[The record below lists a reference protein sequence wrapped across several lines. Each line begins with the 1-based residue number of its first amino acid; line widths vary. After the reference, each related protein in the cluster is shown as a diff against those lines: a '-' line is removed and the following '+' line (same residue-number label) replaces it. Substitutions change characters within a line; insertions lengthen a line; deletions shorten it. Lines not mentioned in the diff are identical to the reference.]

1 MMRVFALILLIF
13 ISNFCPI
20 IFAENKSSDISDSTF
35 KSCISYTLPPSKILV
50 YTPTSSKYNVGIIDT
65 FNYFLQYL
73 EKSSSGKID
82 VTFTTTDSSLDIENL
97 TKYDCIVL
105 NGISDD
111 FLSMNIPSY
120 LPRSLREIESSRLE
134 KYRSSLENY
143 VANGG
148 GIFFAGSIP
157 DSQFGKIFLPNGFN
171 LSIKS
176 PNSQNNLPVVISS
189 LLASKNIWN
198 GELCFGMKVL
208 EAQDALF
215 PNPTESS
222 FKTLLALDTD
232 FYTHGDVVDM
242 PDYMALAAI
251 GTHGKG
257 RVFFTSVIGDK
268 EFLAKNPQLFN
279 LYCFALDYVSGNNPL
294 EQKIVK
300 YPINENPENRI
311 MYLRNMVDD
320 STYNFVL
327 KYVRDFASKSQ
338 QNSRLIAELC
348 IRELLANS
356 TSEIAKTY
364 FSDILFN
371 IDYAPD
377 LSKINELAARELGRN
392 PNSKYLKNL
401 LCLLAEKDS
410 SNFFLKELLKN
421 NLDKSLYVLQAL
433 NSQTTLKRDGEI
445 VSFAKKI
452 ISDKAASE
460 SQRLEALFYLLKAG
474 EDISPS
480 FANRDLMRYISE
492 NRNIKIPDSWDFS
505 SLKEDILPEY
515 IKMLALRGE
524 RYPSILAYR
533 PKNSEVA
540 KEVLKAV
547 ISSKKLGDLKSA
559 LRVSVFFNDK
569 DIDELAGMISKID
582 VQGKL
587 REFWNMLPA
596 LSGKPQKVLLNAM
609 QMSDSSMDIDFFFNI
624 LDGEF
629 TEKEKALAASILKNA
644 GDRKTEVFNK
654 AISRISDSKGEF
666 RESLK
671 ELILVCISSNAT
683 CDFNAILAKHFKN
696 ANTTDDKVLIL
707 HFLSVKQSTSS
718 LDVFYDAY
726 RQGLKSLSLNELA
739 KWNNLKALDMLKN
752 LYNDENTSEYKN
764 MLLETMFSIVKNSNS
779 ERHEILAFLQKNAT
793 DRNLINGIRMF
804 ERGDTLEAFSSEVS
818 YGIKAYVAYDSSGLK
833 KVFDDSTESF
843 WQSKGNN
850 WIILQ
855 FSKPKNL
862 RALEFTLTTD
872 STLDG
877 IEIFGGK
884 SKYEMDSIDFEV
896 NNISENKYIIKFNS
910 LYEISF
916 LRFNL
921 KNSISIKEVVFEE
934 DWSTYTKELY
944 RVKKD
949 NYIASASS
957 NSRGVEAAFDRDR
970 KTSWG
975 SGEDRKP
982 GQWFFVGLDAVRKIN
997 SIELDSGEY
1006 KDNGVISPIVYA
1018 GERLE
1023 EMRRVEILERQGSD
1037 SDIIVLKKPIRAKFI
1052 RVENGALKSGMWR
1065 ICEFVVR

>member
-1 MMRVFALILLIF
+1 M
-13 ISNFCPI
+13 NFCPI
-20 IFAENKSSDISDSTF
+20 IFAENESSGSLDS
-35 KSCISYTLPPSKILV
+35 SLECSISYTLSPSKILV
-50 YTPTSSKYNVGIIDT
+50 YTPTAEKSNARTIAA
-65 FNYFLQYL
+65 FNYFLHYL
-73 EKSSSGKID
+73 EKSSNRKID
-82 VTFTTTDSSLDIENL
+82 VTFTTTDSSLNRENL
-97 TKYDCIVL
+97 AKYDCIVL
-105 NGISDD
+105 NGVSDD
-111 FLSMNIPSY
+111 FLSKNLAAYVPH
-120 LPRSLREIESSRLE
+120 SLREIEYSRLE
-134 KYRSSLENY
+134 KYRYSLETY
-143 VANGG
+143 VSNGG

-157 DSQFGKIFLPNGFN
+157 DSPFGKIFLPNGFN
-171 LSIKS
+171 LSLQT
-176 PNSQNNLPVVISS
+176 PNSLNNLPVVISS

-198 GELCFGMKVL
+198 GELCFGLKVL
-208 EAQDALF
+208 DAQDALF
-215 PNPTESS
+215 PIPTESS

-232 FYTHGDVVDM
+232 FYTQRDVVDM

-257 RVFFTSVIGDK
+257 RVFFTSVIGDE
-268 EFLAKNPQLFN
+268 EFLAENPQLFN
-279 LYCFALDYVSGNNPL
+279 LYCLALDYVSGNNPFD
-294 EQKIVK
+294 QKIVK

-311 MYLRNMVDD
+311 MYLRNIVDD
-320 STYNFVL
+320 STYKFIL
-327 KYVRDFASKSQ
+327 EYARDFASKSQ

-348 IRELLANS
+348 VRELLANS

-364 FSDILFN
+364 FSDILLN

-377 LSKINELAARELGRN
+377 LSKINELTARELGRN

-401 LCLLAEKDS
+401 LCLLSEKDS

-421 NLDKSLYVLQAL
+421 NPDKSLYVLQAL
-433 NSQTTLKRDGEI
+433 NSRTSLKRDGEI
-445 VSFAKKI
+445 VSLAKKI
-452 ISDKAASE
+452 LSDKTASE
-460 SQRLEALFYLLKAG
+460 SLRLEALFYLLKAG

-492 NRNIKIPDSWDFS
+492 NRSIKIPDSWDFS

-533 PKNSEVA
+533 PKNSETA

-644 GDRKTEVFNK
+644 GDKKTEVFNK

-671 ELILVCISSNAT
+671 ELILVCISSNAS
-683 CDFNAILAKHFKN
+683 CDFNTILLKHFKN

-718 LDVFYDAY
+718 LDVFYDTY
-726 RQGLKSLSLNELA
+726 RQGLKSLSLNELT
-739 KWNNLKALDMLKN
+739 KWKNLKAIDMLKI
-752 LYNDENTSEYKN
+752 LYNDENSSEYKN

-779 ERHEILAFLQKNAT
+779 EGHEILAFLQKNAA
-793 DRNLINGIRMF
+793 DKNLINGIRMF
-804 ERGDTLEAFSSEVS
+804 DRGDTTKASSSEVS
-818 YGIKAYVAYDSSGLK
+818 YGIRAYAVFDTNGLK
-833 KVFDDSTESF
+833 KAFDSSSESF

-872 STLDG
+872 STLNG

-896 NNISENKYIIKFNS
+896 NSISEDKYIIKFNN

-921 KNSISIKEVVFEE
+921 KNSISIKEVIFEE

-949 NYIASASS
+949 SYIAGASS
-957 NSRGVEAAFDRDR
+957 NSRGVEAAFDGNR

-975 SGEDRKP
+975 SGCDRTP
-982 GQWFFVGLDAVRKIN
+982 GQWFFVGLETIRKIN
-997 SIELDSGEY
+997 SIELYTGEY
-1006 KDNGVISPIVYA
+1006 SDNGAMSPIVYV
-1018 GERLE
+1018 GEKIDN
-1023 EMRRVEILERQGSD
+1023 MKRVEILERQGTD
-1037 SDIIVLKKPIRAKFI
+1037 SDIIFFKKPIRARFI